1 MQDYELY
8 HHGILGQKW
17 GVRRFQNK
25 DGTRTDAGK
34 RRERAARNVES
45 MSDEELRS
53 AVNRLQNEQNYR
65 RIMASRKKS
74 NVAENLRGVTNVVR
88 TAGSAVEI
96 ANAISGGRLK
106 DAKEIVGGVGKL
118 SDTSGKLAD
127 QIGKNYDDSE
137 IKDDLSVMTDAD
149 LNRKVNRLLL
159 EDRYN
164 TLRKTANVSRGEHF
178 FKETLPII
186 AGVTTVVGSAASL
199 GLTILKM
206 TKELD

>member
-34 RRERAARNVES
+34 RRERAARNAES

-74 NVAENLRGVTNVVR
+74 NVAVR

-164 TLRKTANVSRGEHF
+164 ALRKTANVSRGEHF

-206 TKELD
+206 MKELD

>member
-8 HHGILGQKW
+8 HYGILGQKW

-25 DGTRTDAGK
+25 DGTRTAAGK
-34 RRERAARNVES
+34 RRERAARNAES

-74 NVAENLRGVTNVVR
+74 NAADNIRNATNVVR

-96 ANAISGGRLK
+96 VNAISGGRLK
-106 DAKEIVGGVGKL
+106 DAKEIVGNVGKL
-118 SDTSGKLAD
+118 SDSSGKLAD
-127 QIGKNYDDSE
+127 QLGKNYDDSE
-137 IKDDLSVMTDAD
+137 IKDNLSAMTDAE
-149 LNRKVNRLLL
+149 LQRKVNRLLL

-164 TLRKTANVSRGEHF
+164 TLCKASNVSRGEHF
-178 FKETLPII
+178 FKETLPVV
-186 AGVTTVVGSAASL
+186 AGVTAVVGSAASL
-199 GLTILKM
+199 GLAILKIK
-206 TKELD
+206 KELD